1 MEEKMITIIHIF
13 LIYLFVAV
21 GLDCLND
28 SLKRK
33 PSNKDEQQVK
43 EQTDIENEIKNLQKQ
58 LADTRAYL
66 FLLIVCFALF
76 LTSA

>member
-1 MEEKMITIIHIF
+1 MINIF

-21 GLDCLND
+21 GFDCLID
-28 SLKRK
+28 FLKSK
-33 PSNKDEQQVK
+33 QSNKDEQPLK

-66 FLLIVCFALF
+66 FLLIVCFVLNF
-76 LTSA
+76 CIK

>member
-1 MEEKMITIIHIF
+1 MIHIF

-28 SLKRK
+28 FMKRK
-33 PSNKDEQQVK
+33 PNNKDEQPVK
-43 EQTDIENEIKNLQKQ
+43 EQTYVDTEKEIKDLQKQ

>member
-1 MEEKMITIIHIF
+1 MINIF

-21 GLDCLND
+21 GFDCLID
-28 SLKRK
+28 FLKPK
-33 PSNKDEQQVK
+33 QSNKDEQTVK
-43 EQTDIENEIKNLQKQ
+43 EQTYVDTEKEIKDLQKQ

-66 FLLIVCFALF
+66 FLLIVCFGMF